1 MKEADD
7 LTQELDS
14 ISFEKNKMFYSIS
27 EVAEK
32 LGINESAIRFWEKE
46 FPNIITPKKNAKG
59 TRSFTRQDI
68 KDIQLIHYMLK
79 VRKFTI
85 DGAKKMLSENKR
97 KLDRNNDIYRRLM
110 LIRDEI
116 RSIRSAYD
124 QILDLDR
131 SDKEEDNNNKE

>member
-7 LTQELDS
+7 LIQELETV
-14 ISFEKNKMFYSIS
+14 SFEKNKMFYSIS

-46 FPNIITPKKNAKG
+46 FPNIIKPKKNAKG
-59 TRSFTRQDI
+59 TRAFTRQDI

-97 KLDRNNDIYRRLM
+97 KSDRNNEIYRRLM
-110 LIRDEI
+110 LIKDEI

-124 QILDLDR
+124 QILDFDR
-131 SDKEEDNNNKE
+131 NDKEEDNNIKE

>member
-131 SDKEEDNNNKE
+131 SDKEEDNNKE

>member
-1 MKEADD
+1 MIAADD
-7 LTQELDS
+7 LTQELEP

-32 LGINESAIRFWEKE
+32 LGVNESAIRFWEKE
-46 FPNIITPKKNAKG
+46 FPDIITPKKNAKG
-59 TRSFTRQDI
+59 TRAFTRQDI
-68 KDIQLIHYMLK
+68 KDIQLIHYLLK

-97 KLDRNNDIYRRLM
+97 KMDQNNEIYRRLI

-124 QILDLDR
+124 QILDLNR
-131 SDKEEDNNNKE
+131 NEKEEDNNIKE

>member
-32 LGINESAIRFWEKE
+32 LSINESAIRFWEKE

-59 TRSFTRQDI
+59 TRSFSRQDI

-97 KLDRNNDIYRRLM
+97 KLDRNNEIYRRLM

>member
-1 MKEADD
+1 M
-7 LTQELDS
+7 S
-14 ISFEKNKMFYSIS
+14 
-27 EVAEK
+27 
-32 LGINESAIRFWEKE
+32 INESAIRFWEKE

-59 TRSFTRQDI
+59 TRSFSRQDI

-97 KLDRNNDIYRRLM
+97 KLDRNNEIYRRLM